1 MCIRDRSDLAAKVI
15 DLLRERRESISCA
28 ESITGG
34 ALTAALV
41 SISGASDVLLG
52 SIVAYSK
59 EMKINQLG
67 LSAELIDKK
76 GLVSKEVALEMARG
90 ARQKLGSSWAISST
104 GSAGPRAL
112 DGSSPGEIWI
122 AIVGPDRQESVKLS
136 LNGARQEVI
145 SGAVEGALILLER
158 ILRA

>member
-1 MCIRDRSDLAAKVI
+1 MSDLAAKVI
-15 DLLRERRESISCA
+15 DLLRERSESISCA

-34 ALTAALV
+34 ALTSALV

-67 LSAELIDKK
+67 LSAELIDEK
-76 GLVSKEVALEMARG
+76 GLVSKEVALEMAKG
-90 ARQKLGSSWAISST
+90 VRQKLGSSWAISST

-145 SGAVEGALILLER
+145 NGAVESALTLLER

>member
-1 MCIRDRSDLAAKVI
+1 MSDLAAKVI
-15 DLLRERRESISCA
+15 DLLRERRQTISCA

-41 SISGASDVLLG
+41 SVSGASDVLLG

-59 EMKINQLG
+59 ETKISQLG
-67 LSAELIDKK
+67 LSAELIDDK
-76 GLVSKEVALEMARG
+76 GLVSKEVAIAMAKG
-90 ARQKLGSSWAISST
+90 ARQRLGSSWAISST
-104 GSAGPRAL
+104 GSAGPTAL

-122 AIVGPDRQESVKLS
+122 AILGPDRQESVKLS

-145 SGAVEGALILLER
+145 NGAVESALTLLER
-158 ILRA
+158 ILRS

>member
-1 MCIRDRSDLAAKVI
+1 MSDLAAKVI

-41 SISGASDVLLG
+41 SVSGASDVLLG

-59 EMKINQLG
+59 EIKISQLG
-67 LSAELIDKK
+67 LSAELIDDK
-76 GLVSKEVALEMARG
+76 GLVSKEVAIAMAKG
-90 ARQKLGSSWAISST
+90 ARQRLGSSWAISST
-104 GSAGPRAL
+104 GSAGPTAL
-112 DGSSPGEIWI
+112 VGSSPGEIWI
-122 AIVGPDRQESVKLS
+122 AILGPDRQESVKLS

-145 SGAVEGALILLER
+145 SGAVESALTLLER

>member
-1 MCIRDRSDLAAKVI
+1 MSDLAAKVI

-34 ALTAALV
+34 ALTSALV
-41 SISGASDVLLG
+41 SVSGASDVLLG

-59 EMKINQLG
+59 EMKMNQLG
-67 LSAELIDKK
+67 LSAELITEK
-76 GLVSKEVALEMARG
+76 GLVSKEVALEMAKG

-145 SGAVEGALILLER
+145 SGAVESALTLLER

>member
-1 MCIRDRSDLAAKVI
+1 MSDLAAKVI
-15 DLLRERRESISCA
+15 DLLRERSESISCA

-34 ALTAALV
+34 ALTSALV
-41 SISGASDVLLG
+41 SISGASEVLLG

-59 EMKINQLG
+59 EMKMNQLG
-67 LSAELIDKK
+67 LSAELIDEK
-76 GLVSKEVALEMARG
+76 GLVSKEVALEMAKG

-145 SGAVEGALILLER
+145 NGAVESALTLLER

>member
-1 MCIRDRSDLAAKVI
+1 MSDLAAKVI
-15 DLLRERRESISCA
+15 DLLRERRQTISCA

-41 SISGASDVLLG
+41 SVSGASDVLLG

-59 EMKINQLG
+59 QMKINQLG
-67 LSAELIDKK
+67 LSSELIESK
-76 GLVSKEVALEMARG
+76 GLVSKEVALEMANG
-90 ARQKLGSSWAISST
+90 ARQRLGSSWAISST
-104 GSAGPRAL
+104 GSAGPTAL

-122 AIVGPDRQESVKLS
+122 AILGPDRQESVKFS
-136 LNGARQEVI
+136 INGARQEVI
-145 SGAVEGALILLER
+145 SGAVESALTLLER

>member
-1 MCIRDRSDLAAKVI
+1 MSDLAAKVI

-34 ALTAALV
+34 ALTSALV
-41 SISGASDVLLG
+41 SVSGASDVLLG

-67 LSAELIDKK
+67 LSAELIDEK
-76 GLVSKEVALEMARG
+76 GLVSKEVALEMAKG

-145 SGAVEGALILLER
+145 SGAVESALTLLER

>member
-1 MCIRDRSDLAAKVI
+1 MSDLAAKVI

-67 LSAELIDKK
+67 LSAELIDEK
-76 GLVSKEVALEMARG
+76 GLVSKEVALEMAKG
-90 ARQKLGSSWAISST
+90 AKQKLGSSWAISST

-122 AIVGPDRQESVKLS
+122 AIVGPDRQESMKLS

-145 SGAVEGALILLER
+145 SGAVESALTLLER

>member
-1 MCIRDRSDLAAKVI
+1 MSDLAAKVI

-59 EMKINQLG
+59 EMKMNQLG
-67 LSAELIDKK
+67 LSAELIDEK
-76 GLVSKEVALEMARG
+76 GLVSKEVALEMAKG

-145 SGAVEGALILLER
+145 NGAVESALTLLER

>member
-1 MCIRDRSDLAAKVI
+1 MSDLAAKVI
-15 DLLRERRESISCA
+15 DLLRERSESISCA

-41 SISGASDVLLG
+41 SVSGASDVLLG

-59 EMKINQLG
+59 EMKMNQLG
-67 LSAELIDKK
+67 LSAELITEK
-76 GLVSKEVALEMARG
+76 GLVSKEVALEMAKG
-90 ARQKLGSSWAISST
+90 AKQKLGSSWAISST

-145 SGAVEGALILLER
+145 SGAVESALTLLER

>member
-1 MCIRDRSDLAAKVI
+1 MSDLAAKVI
-15 DLLRERRESISCA
+15 DLLRERRQTISCA

-41 SISGASDVLLG
+41 SVSGASDVLLG

-59 EMKINQLG
+59 EIKISQLG
-67 LSAELIDKK
+67 LSAELINDK
-76 GLVSKEVALEMARG
+76 GLVSKEVAIAMANG
-90 ARQKLGSSWAISST
+90 ARQRLGSSWAISST
-104 GSAGPRAL
+104 GSAGPTAL

-122 AIVGPDRQESVKLS
+122 AILGPDRQESVKLS

-145 SGAVEGALILLER
+145 SGAVESALTLLER

>member
-1 MCIRDRSDLAAKVI
+1 MSDLAAKVI

-34 ALTAALV
+34 ALTSALV

-67 LSAELIDKK
+67 LSAELIDEK
-76 GLVSKEVALEMARG
+76 GLVSKEVALEMAKG
-90 ARQKLGSSWAISST
+90 AKQILGSSWAISST

-122 AIVGPDRQESVKLS
+122 AIVGPDRQESMKLS

-145 SGAVEGALILLER
+145 SGAVESALTLLER